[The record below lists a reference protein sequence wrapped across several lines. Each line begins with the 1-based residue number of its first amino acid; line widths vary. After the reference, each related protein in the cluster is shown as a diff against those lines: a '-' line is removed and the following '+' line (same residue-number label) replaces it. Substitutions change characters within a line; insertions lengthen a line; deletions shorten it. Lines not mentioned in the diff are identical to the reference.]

1 MVKEPRCCPSLA
13 SAEDPVAVWRWD
25 DGMSVTDSKWPS
37 DALAK
42 IRGSW
47 RDCSWQLPRCFVTTG
62 TNYRDNCHE
71 TEEDGLWC
79 VAFHSSIV
87 PPYNLAK
94 VRKNAKATSNCRG
107 RARYNP
113 SMFRLAKAQRTQ
125 RPQPVA
131 GAGARYNPSMFCLV
145 KAQRTQR
152 PHPIAGAV
160 PRAGPKEMTQS
171 LFLKRSNI
179 SLGPARGTAPAA
191 VVAFACMLLADW
203 GSPPF

>member
-13 SAEDPVAVWRWD
+13 SAENPVAVWRWD
-25 DGMSVTDSKWPS
+25 DGVSVTGSKWPS

-47 RDCSWQLPRCFVTTG
+47 RDCSWQLPRCFVTTD

-94 VRKNAKATSNCRG
+94 ARK
-107 RARYNP
+107 
-113 SMFRLAKAQRTQ
+113 MQ
-125 RPQPVA
+125 RPHPIA
-131 GAGARYNPSMFCLV
+131 GAVHATIPICFVS
-145 KAQRTQR
+145 QR

-160 PRAGPKEMTQS
+160 PCAGPKEMTQP
-171 LFLKRSNI
+171 LFFKRSNI
-179 SLGPARGTAPAA
+179 SLGPARGTAPCSGCGLC
-191 VVAFACMLLADW
+191 VHAF
-203 GSPPF
+203 G

>member
-13 SAEDPVAVWRWD
+13 SAENPVAVWRWD
-25 DGMSVTDSKWPS
+25 DGMSVTGSKWPS

-42 IRGSW
+42 IRDSW
-47 RDCSWQLPRCFVTTG
+47 RDCSWQLPRCFVTTD

-94 VRKNAKATSNCRG
+94 
-107 RARYNP
+107 
-113 SMFRLAKAQRTQ
+113 
-125 RPQPVA
+125 
-131 GAGARYNPSMFCLV
+131 
-145 KAQRTQR
+145 AQRTQR

-160 PRAGPKEMTQS
+160 PCAGPKEMPQP
-171 LFLKRSNI
+171 LLKRSNI

-203 GSPPF
+203 GSPSLLGRG